1 MSPNRSSP
9 TSQRARRAAP
19 VPVCVAQ
26 RAGASRDELLDT
38 VLDRAG
44 FWQLIAQR
52 KGPLV
57 IKPDLDCYEAAPQ
70 AGTEPALVERLID
83 LLHDRGRSDVVV
95 GEARNEADDWLHNRD
110 PMMVPHLV
118 GYRFVT
124 AKGRA
129 YEVVDLRAGDTI
141 HDRWRNAAV
150 RINFAKNRTHEDC
163 HYALCVHNLAGLVSS
178 HAPIEER
185 CLRVLQEA
193 PPHFNLIDAIVSAHG
208 GAGHRAPRPIAT
220 HTLIASRNALLAD
233 WAGAA
238 RMGLAIPWTVD
249 QLLAGIHELLK
260 SEPKGTQYVRPIAF
274 RGGPELWVTGAEG
287 RPVDVSIFTVRTDN
301 HRDLDKPINCQISE
315 IERISSRSIPGQV
328 KVSGAYVN
336 SFHARK
342 TAEKAGFDDAL
353 MFDREGHLAEASAA
367 NVFLIE
373 GGRLLTPRLK
383 PDVFPGITRLVVI
396 KLAADLGIDV
406 RETEIGHDDV
416 AGVDGAFL
424 CSTLMEIRAL
434 SNLGVRQLITKDA
447 NEFKSI
453 VRAFRLLTHQ

>member
-1 MSPNRSSP
+1 M
-9 TSQRARRAAP
+9 TD
-19 VPVCVAQ
+19 
-26 RAGASRDELLDT
+26 AST
-38 VLDRAG
+38 HAWCNG
-44 FWQLIAQR
+44 
-52 KGPLV
+52 
-57 IKPDLDCYEAAPQ
+57 
-70 AGTEPALVERLID
+70 
-83 LLHDRGRSDVVV
+83 
-95 GEARNEADDWLHNRD
+95 
-110 PMMVPHLV
+110 
-118 GYRFVT
+118 FVT
-124 AKGRA
+124 EREKGAPSVASISFHLGTAVFDGMMA
-129 YEVVDLRAGDTI
+129 YWNGDHYHILRA
-141 HDRWRNAAV
+141 
-150 RINFAKNRTHEDC
+150 ED
-163 HYALCVHNLAGLVSS
+163 H
-178 HAPIEER
+178 
-185 CLRVLQEA
+185 LRRFRL
-193 PPHFNLIDAIVSAHG
+193 
-208 GAGHRAPRPIAT
+208 
-220 HTLIASRNALLAD
+220 
-233 WAGAA
+233 GAA

-373 GGRLLTPRLK
+373 GGRLITPRLK

-416 AGVDGAFL
+416 ASVDGAFL

-434 SNLGVRQLITKDA
+434 SNLGVRELITKDA

-453 VRAFRLLTHQ
+453 VRAFRSLTHQ